1 MRYRVRVLV
10 LALFALDVMGAVQTS
25 CFSPTLGVPNAVH
38 LGRDMANTFGRM
50 VTIAGKAAVAKLR
63 PLGNIQE
70 CIGSALFAFSKR

>member
-1 MRYRVRVLV
+1 MRCRVRVLV
-10 LALFALDVMGAVQTS
+10 LALFALDVLGAVRQKS

-70 CIGSALFAFSKR
+70 CIGSALFVFS